1 MEFSEIINKHYQSA
15 VELRRELHRFPELSR
30 EEKETTRRIRD
41 FLVSKGFST
50 EEVELNGA
58 KVQVSQPLETGL
70 VVRIK
75 RGEGGPVVAFRADI
89 DALPVHE
96 ETGLS
101 FASENPGR
109 MHACGHDG
117 HTAVLALTLLSF
129 VEDTSWEGEVRGI
142 FQPAEEL
149 YGGAE
154 RMVAA
159 GALDGADYVYALH
172 IWPEVPEG
180 IVASRPGTIMASNDR
195 FSVVLKGKSGHG
207 AAPHLAKDPIVCACS
222 LVTSLQSIVSRE
234 IAPWDG
240 AVLTI
245 GSISAGTA
253 YNIIPDK
260 VTLEGTIRALSQES
274 RKKIGE
280 SLKRHAEYTAKAF
293 GLEAEVEHVEQ
304 YPPTVN
310 HQTALEIVQANLPQ
324 GLTYKE
330 LSFPSMAAEDF
341 SFYTEKVTGAMLFL
355 GSRTE
360 ECSMPLHNSKF
371 KFNEKIIGYGA
382 ELFLSVGRSL
392 LKSR

>member
-159 GALDGADYVYALH
+159 GALMEPITFTPCTSGLRFLRVLWQADLGLL
-172 IWPEVPEG
+172 WPQTT
-180 IVASRPGTIMASNDR
+180 ASA
-195 FSVVLKGKSGHG
+195 
-207 AAPHLAKDPIVCACS
+207 
-222 LVTSLQSIVSRE
+222 
-234 IAPWDG
+234 
-240 AVLTI
+240 
-245 GSISAGTA
+245 
-253 YNIIPDK
+253 
-260 VTLEGTIRALSQES
+260 
-274 RKKIGE
+274 
-280 SLKRHAEYTAKAF
+280 
-293 GLEAEVEHVEQ
+293 
-304 YPPTVN
+304 
-310 HQTALEIVQANLPQ
+310 
-324 GLTYKE
+324 
-330 LSFPSMAAEDF
+330 
-341 SFYTEKVTGAMLFL
+341 
-355 GSRTE
+355 
-360 ECSMPLHNSKF
+360 
-371 KFNEKIIGYGA
+371 
-382 ELFLSVGRSL
+382 
-392 LKSR
+392 